1 MLEVRGKNNTAIV
14 YTDELED
21 VAKNQIQLVCDQA
34 AFADS
39 KIRMMSDVHA
49 GKGCCIGTT
58 MTITDKVVPSMVGVD
73 IGCGMEVV
81 GLENRAVDFQKLDDI
96 IRKNIPFGMTV
107 RSDFHP
113 YNERIDLTN
122 LRCFKS
128 IKHVYAQHSLGSLG
142 GGNHFIEI
150 DKDADENLYL
160 VIHSGSRHLG
170 TEVAE
175 FYQEEGLKYLK
186 GCTKA
191 QLDAVIIGLKKE
203 GRQKEIQGVVEAL
216 KKGKP
221 GSLPVP
227 EELAYVSGQL
237 MQDYLH
243 DMAITQQFA
252 MLNRKAMADVIVRE
266 MGLTVKEEFTTIH
279 NYIDLDSMILRKG
292 AVSAKKDEKLLIP
305 INMRDG
311 SLICRGKGNADWNCS
326 APHGAGRIMS
336 RNKAFKELS
345 LEEYKR
351 QMEGIFTTCVN
362 KETIDESPM
371 AYKPLASI
379 LENIKPTVD
388 VVKRILPVY
397 NFKANE

>member
-1 MLEVRGKNNTAIV
+1 M
-14 YTDELED
+14 
-21 VAKNQIQLVCDQA
+21 
-34 AFADS
+34 
-39 KIRMMSDVHA
+39 
-49 GKGCCIGTT
+49 
-58 MTITDKVVPSMVGVD
+58 
-73 IGCGMEVV
+73 
-81 GLENRAVDFQKLDDI
+81 
-96 IRKNIPFGMTV
+96 
-107 RSDFHP
+107 
-113 YNERIDLTN
+113 
-122 LRCFKS
+122 
-128 IKHVYAQHSLGSLG
+128 
-142 GGNHFIEI
+142 
-150 DKDADENLYL
+150 
-160 VIHSGSRHLG
+160 
-170 TEVAE
+170 
-175 FYQEEGLKYLK
+175 
-186 GCTKA
+186 
-191 QLDAVIIGLKKE
+191 
-203 GRQKEIQGVVEAL
+203 VEAL

-221 GSLPVP
+221 ESLPVP

-266 MGLTVKEEFTTIH
+266 MGLTVKDEFTTIH
-279 NYIDLDSMILRKG
+279 NYIDLESMILRKG

-311 SLICRGKGNADWNCS
+311 SLICRGKGNEDWNCS

-336 RNKAFKELS
+336 RNKAFKELR
-345 LEEYKR
+345 LEEYKK

-362 KETIDESPM
+362 RETIDESPM